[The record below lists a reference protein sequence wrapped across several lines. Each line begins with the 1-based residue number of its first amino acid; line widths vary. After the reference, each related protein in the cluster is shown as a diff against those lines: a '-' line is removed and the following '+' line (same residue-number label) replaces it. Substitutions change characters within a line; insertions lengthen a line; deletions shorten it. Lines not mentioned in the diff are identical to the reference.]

1 VNNQFKLGI
10 ECNITNTNICYDE
23 KDKDSRC
30 TYPTVHYD
38 CSNCQNYNIST
49 VVDDICRCNEGYS
62 GAGYIECY
70 TEIPKT
76 NEDPDEE
83 DPDEEENPNEK
94 ENEDQKKPDTE
105 NQNNEGNQENSTGTG
120 NFFFF
125 FYYSTFYFIM
135 IISLALINEYIIN
148 SKYRSFQLY

>member
-125 FYYSTFYFIM
+125 FFITVLF
-135 IISLALINEYIIN
+135 IS
-148 SKYRSFQLY
+148 